1 MSQHRTY
8 EQVVEILQELSAETT
23 VMLELLA
30 EDKELIFLAKNN
42 APYEDLL
49 LHTEVNY

>member
-1 MSQHRTY
+1 VSNPRTF

-23 VMLELLA
+23 VMIDLLA

-42 APYEDLL
+42 ASYEDLL

>member
-1 MSQHRTY
+1 VSKQRTY
-8 EQVVEILQELSAETT
+8 EQVVDILQELSAETT
-23 VMLELLA
+23 VMIELLA

-42 APYEDLL
+42 ATYEDLL

>member
-1 MSQHRTY
+1 VSNHRTY

-23 VMLELLA
+23 VMIELLA

-42 APYEDLL
+42 APYDDLL